1 MDCKTFQTHAGVHS
15 TQKFSSA
22 LVDACDGEALHD
34 SLALDGSNS
43 TLDVSIA
50 ASVTRSKVDYIDTP
64 ILRICITARVTRS
77 KVDYIDTPILTI
89 CITAS
94 VTRSK
99 VDYIVTPILT
109 INERVVCVSATARS
123 AGSWVLRRARTHA
136 DWRQIQFQPV
146 FTLRLLGFY
155 LRQPTKKDLRQ
166 RQLLLRPGPVHDRR
180 RALRSEHWQG
190 RGTLVTLDALAQRP
204 RHQGAR
210 RL

>member
-1 MDCKTFQTHAGVHS
+1 MWTAKSLAGVHS
-15 TQKFSSA
+15 TQTSSA

-64 ILRICITARVTRS
+64 ILRICITT
-77 KVDYIDTPILTI
+77 
-89 CITAS
+89 S

-123 AGSWVLRRARTHA
+123 AGSWILRRARTHA

-166 RQLLLRPGPVHDRR
+166 RQLLLRPRPVHDRR